1 MKKNMLF
8 ALAVTTLLACDK
20 TEDNWAP
27 DRDATPLTKADTVW
41 TIPYYNTFP
50 NYDLLHIPPTSGL
63 YTVDIGLPYYYD
75 NSLHQNVNAT
85 SGQFEIWAKAG
96 NGGGPAGEGPINMR
110 LASDTLSF
118 RGGPIYL
125 QFYDNTTGSD
135 ITNTLFVKFS
145 STTIAITL
153 VQTGQQTAADSFT
166 VNGVT
171 SLTVSRNSFSV
182 SLPITIDIQPSHL
195 RWVPAGEA
203 SWGRF
208 YRIGQQPGST
218 INQTSGGCG
227 TYYINKVGSTTDPV
241 TITLKDQFSYK
252 YVYIHI
258 Q

>member
-1 MKKNMLF
+1 MKKAMLF
-8 ALAVTTLLACDK
+8 ALAVTTLLACNK
-20 TEDNWAP
+20 TEDSWIS
-27 DRDATPLTKADTVW
+27 DRDAVPSTKADTVW
-41 TIPYYNTFP
+41 TISYYNTFP

-63 YTVDIGLPYYYD
+63 YTVNIGLPCYYD

-96 NGGGPAGEGPINMR
+96 NGGGPAGEGPVNMR
-110 LASDTLSF
+110 LASDTLGF

-135 ITNTLFVKFS
+135 ITNTLFVKFR

-153 VQTGQQTAADSFT
+153 VQTGHQTAADSFT
-166 VNGVT
+166 VN

-182 SLPITIDIQPSHL
+182 SLPITIDIQPSGL
-195 RWVPAGEA
+195 RWIPVDEA

-208 YRIGQQPGST
+208 YCISQQPGSSV
-218 INQTSGGCG
+218 NQIYGGSG
-227 TYYINKVGSTTDPV
+227 TYYINKIGYTSDPV

-252 YVYIHI
+252 YVYILI